1 MTNDDI
7 QKEWDSFIEYTEGS
21 DKLYVTTTS
30 ALIFARV
37 IADMASAAE
46 REAGNRR
53 RGTLMFNPYTGT
65 PRHPADIASDP
76 HGILLLDPEQTL
88 LTSAIRARGQA

>member
-7 QKEWDSFIEYTEGS
+7 QKEWGSFIEYPEGS
-21 DKLYVTTTS
+21 DRLYVTTTS

-37 IADMASAAE
+37 IAKQAAAAE
-46 REAGNRR
+46 RQASSVR
-53 RGTLMFNPYTGT
+53 RGTIMFNPYTGT

-76 HGILLLDPEQTL
+76 HGILLLAPEQTP